1 MKFITHYHKKLKVHA
16 LKFLLGAWGVAAFFL
31 PRIEFYEST
40 GDNRFTV
47 YLYGE
52 EVGYVANQD
61 MVEDCI
67 REARRE
73 LAMEADGLYIVEEP
87 EVRFEGVE
95 VVWSKCD
102 DEETVTQNIKEVMA
116 KHEKETLIR
125 AYTVKVNSQTVN
137 LRTAE
142 EVNALLSDTIARYD
156 TEGRYQLGM
165 DLNPE
170 RELNVLTANVT
181 RSNSKYNT
189 WDVSAG
195 AESIMPEDI
204 DESYL
209 TEHMSFDEFD
219 LGIREIGFSEE
230 VEVVEAYILEE
241 ELNTLEEAVNLL
253 TEEQEV
259 QQIYEVQA
267 GDTLSE
273 ISITVGIP
281 METIVEMN
289 GNLLDN
295 VNSTLNIGD
304 ELIITVPEPELS
316 VIWTSR
322 EHYEETY
329 EAEIIY
335 IPNDEW
341 YTTQ

>member
-116 KHEKETLIR
+116 KHEKETLIG
-125 AYTVKVNSQTVN
+125 
-137 LRTAE
+137 L
-142 EVNALLSDTIARYD
+142 I
-156 TEGRYQLGM
+156 QL
-165 DLNPE
+165 
-170 RELNVLTANVT
+170 
-181 RSNSKYNT
+181 K
-189 WDVSAG
+189 
-195 AESIMPEDI
+195 
-204 DESYL
+204 
-209 TEHMSFDEFD
+209 
-219 LGIREIGFSEE
+219 
-230 VEVVEAYILEE
+230 
-241 ELNTLEEAVNLL
+241 
-253 TEEQEV
+253 
-259 QQIYEVQA
+259 
-267 GDTLSE
+267 
-273 ISITVGIP
+273 
-281 METIVEMN
+281 
-289 GNLLDN
+289 
-295 VNSTLNIGD
+295 
-304 ELIITVPEPELS
+304 
-316 VIWTSR
+316 
-322 EHYEETY
+322 
-329 EAEIIY
+329 
-335 IPNDEW
+335 
-341 YTTQ
+341 